1 MKNFLKNIWLAVI
14 LAVIYAP
21 VAWSQHTL
29 GSSTLSAAVDRTTNT
44 ITISADTTDGVDVDD
59 IAFVDREAMKV
70 TTVSG
75 TTLTVNRGVD
85 GTQARPHTSGETIYI
100 DKPRY
105 FGLPFVAAGSC
116 TSTTELVLPRI
127 DTATGEVYRCTNSE
141 WDREIPA
148 ARLKT
153 KLDLHMVL
161 DTTSDDRQVRIN
173 SRNFS
178 TITSGSSIGFQSKP
192 AQNVTTTGSV
202 IGGEI
207 SPRVNNTFT
216 AANVIG
222 LHVDA
227 YLRGTTARTV
237 SGDVRG
243 QQIELVTDDAA
254 TNTVSGNVVG
264 LRFRAAFSATTLTG
278 IMVPI
283 RIETAETQT
292 NSQQWDYAL
301 DLTGTNTAWS
311 DTDTASGD
319 TEAGFIRVRI
329 NGNTRR
335 IVTYSDE
342 S

>member
-1 MKNFLKNIWLAVI
+1 MKNFLKNIWLAVL
-14 LAVIYAP
+14 LAVISAP
-21 VAWSQHTL
+21 IAWSQATMR
-29 GSSTLSAAVDRTTNT
+29 STTLSAAVARTGVSNISVASATGIAVGMTYFVDNEVGT
-44 ITISADTTDGVDVDD
+44 ITS
-59 IAFVDREAMKV
+59 
-70 TTVSG
+70 VSG
-75 TTLTVNRGVD
+75 TTLGVTRRS
-85 GTQARPHTSGETIYI
+85 GITAHTSGETIYV
-100 DKPRY
+100 DLANY
-105 FGLPFVAAGSC
+105 FGLEPSGTGPPFGSC
-116 TSTTELVLPRI
+116 TSTNEVVLPRI
-127 DTATGEVYRCTNSE
+127 DPATGDIFRCTNSE
-141 WDREIPA
+141 WDREIPT
-148 ARLKT
+148 ARLKS
-153 KLDLHMVL
+153 KLDLHMLL

-207 SPRVNNTFT
+207 SPRINNTFT
-216 AANVIG
+216 AANIIG

-227 YLRGTTARTV
+227 YVRGTTARTI

-311 DTDTASGD
+311 DTDTLSGD

-335 IVTYSDE
+335 ILTFSDE
-342 S
+342 T